1 MEFPPNTK
9 YYMSLSFPEKMGIIY
24 HASLNFFKV
33 KDVSK
38 VDKRMI
44 LTRLLSDSDIEF
56 LGELGESDVEGLG
69 DPKEINDYMERSKA
83 NIEQKLRTVKII
95 GVSKGTLIVENCYI
109 PRGTNVISFSN
120 NACDEFSEH
129 WYVATFYYHHSAPK
143 TCMRTFHCPQNR
155 FMMVLPRA
163 NESPYGPGYISM
175 STANIDAELQDPAR
189 QGDHV
194 KRHKLITS
202 GFRATDYSEDLK
214 EREKKYIMATEP
226 LKAQIEITDEILD
239 KVKID
244 INQNQAIDATEYEL
258 HFKTATTLW
267 EKLKAMTLGAGDH
280 LIAEEWDHTILS
292 DYHKLEHKYLT
303 LHDGFPE
310 LPYMVRYYVGPGG
323 SYEIGFNRHNLGL
336 RGTEDCIF
344 DEGIYRQ
351 NLDQTT

>member
-1 MEFPPNTK
+1 
-9 YYMSLSFPEKMGIIY
+9 MSLSFPEKMGIIY

-38 VDKRMI
+38 VDQKMI

-56 LGELGESDVEGLG
+56 LGELGESDVEGLA
-69 DPKEINDYMERSKA
+69 DPKEVNDYMERSKA

-120 NACDEFSEH
+120 NACDEYSEH

-175 STANIDAELQDPAR
+175 STADVDAELQDPAR

-194 KRHKLITS
+194 KRHKLNTS

-214 EREKKYIMATEP
+214 EREKKYIMASEP

-239 KVKID
+239 EVKRA
-244 INQNQAIDATEYEL
+244 INQNQNFAL
-258 HFKTATTLW
+258 L
-267 EKLKAMTLGAGDH
+267 MVH
-280 LIAEEWDHTILS
+280 L
-292 DYHKLEHKYLT
+292 
-303 LHDGFPE
+303 
-310 LPYMVRYYVGPGG
+310 
-323 SYEIGFNRHNLGL
+323 NLGK
-336 RGTEDCIF
+336 GTIEAF
-344 DEGIYRQ
+344 RPSEGTLSRWSHI
-351 NLDQTT
+351 LESHT